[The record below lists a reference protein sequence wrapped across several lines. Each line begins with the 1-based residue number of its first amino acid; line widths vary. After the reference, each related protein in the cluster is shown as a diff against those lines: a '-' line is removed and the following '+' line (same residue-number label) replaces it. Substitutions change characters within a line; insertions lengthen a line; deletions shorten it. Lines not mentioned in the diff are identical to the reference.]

1 MSPPDS
7 SVYAGYLFE
16 LGLVGEVERDT
27 MLDMEKD
34 MKYYVSQNNWYSAWQ
49 QWNNE
54 FGYFLGAMG
63 CNYYYGVDLCTTP
76 PEEDNYEKFIQSAN
90 TR

>member
-27 MLDMEKD
+27 MLDMEKQ
-34 MKYYVSQNNWYSAWQ
+34 MKYYASTGQWYSAWQ
-49 QWNNE
+49 VCKLKWIE
-54 FGYFLGAMG
+54 FL
-63 CNYYYGVDLCTTP
+63 VPIL
-76 PEEDNYEKFIQSAN
+76 KFFFSFPGMEQ
-90 TR
+90 